1 MKKIGSL
8 VIIFLSI
15 FLLACTKEKKIA
27 IVGEDEVQVGATIK
41 LELEAN
47 FKIEDGGLWTSSNE
61 GIATVNG
68 GIVRGVEPGEV
79 VIQVK
84 TGSLVVEKTILV
96 IEAPFAIIIEGAD
109 KVKVGGEIALEVTN
123 PNNKNTFLVTVIGKV
138 PTGIII
144 SGRNKVSII
153 RGQ

>member
-84 TGSLVVEKTILV
+84 TGGLVVEKTILV
-96 IEAPFAIIIEGAD
+96 IEAPFAIIIEGAN
-109 KVKVGGEIALEVTN
+109 KVK
-123 PNNKNTFLVTVIGKV
+123 
-138 PTGIII
+138 
-144 SGRNKVSII
+144 
-153 RGQ
+153 